1 MEELMMTAQLT
12 AGNLLL
18 RMTDQEFE
26 GAYVARVWDP
36 EVQGPSVV
44 RIEKNGVWDIS
55 RAAPTLSSVLEA
67 PAPADFLRQAQG
79 KRICSVEDVL
89 NNSWFEG
96 RNRSKPWLLSPFD
109 IQVVKGAGVTFAKSM
124 LERVIE
130 ERALGNASEA
140 AALRDAIED
149 QIGDSLA
156 ALKPGSD
163 EAENLKKHLIEI
175 GLWSQYLEVGI
186 GPDAE
191 IFTKG
196 APLSSVGFGA
206 DVGVSEISTW
216 NNPEPEI
223 VLAVSSS
230 GSIVGATLGNDVN
243 LRDIEGRSA
252 LLLGRA
258 KDNTASAGIGP
269 WIRLFDQTFTER
281 DIATSVVTLDVAGK
295 DGFSLRAEARIE
307 EISRSFS
314 ELVEQLMGS
323 HHQYPDGAALFLGTP
338 FAPVD
343 DRDEKGKGFTHH
355 LGDVVTISTP
365 SIGSLCNTVNTSES
379 CEPWSFGIGE
389 FMKNLAQRGLQ
400 EV

>member
-1 MEELMMTAQLT
+1 
-12 AGNLLL
+12 
-18 RMTDQEFE
+18 
-26 GAYVARVWDP
+26 
-36 EVQGPSVV
+36 
-44 RIEKNGVWDIS
+44 
-55 RAAPTLSSVLEA
+55 
-67 PAPADFLRQAQG
+67 
-79 KRICSVEDVL
+79 
-89 NNSWFEG
+89 
-96 RNRSKPWLLSPFD
+96 
-109 IQVVKGAGVTFAKSM
+109 
-124 LERVIE
+124 
-130 ERALGNASEA
+130 
-140 AALRDAIED
+140 
-149 QIGDSLA
+149 
-156 ALKPGSD
+156 
-163 EAENLKKHLIEI
+163 
-175 GLWSQYLEVGI
+175 
-186 GPDAE
+186 
-191 IFTKG
+191 
-196 APLSSVGFGA
+196 
-206 DVGVSEISTW
+206 
-216 NNPEPEI
+216 
-223 VLAVSSS
+223 
-230 GSIVGATLGNDVN
+230 VN